1 MEEEHQGSR
10 TPASVGF
17 TPHAL
22 RHPGERPSPAH
33 RGVGAARDP
42 DEPTRVAVLANL
54 PTARV
59 VEAGVLG
66 TPPPSAR
73 PGDSDPG
80 LVGVPASEPSTPAP
94 APATSGRA
102 LSADEIARRDAIRA
116 LAKAAAKHGIPLRQ
130 AETARSRRP
139 RPNPSACVR
148 FRRPRGTP
156 RRTCRPRSVSPR
168 GPSPIPTRAGARAPP
183 GGGGGGDLPPGPGRL
198 DRARGGR
205 PLPRGKP

>member
-17 TPHAL
+17 TSPTRSAT
-22 RHPGERPSPAH
+22 PGERPSPAY

-116 LAKAAAKHGIPLRQ
+116 LAKAAAKHGIDADVKKQWWLGDAKGFAYVNQSGCYQIDGVDDVADFGEMRSQTHDRHVTCTASGLPLTPLAAASAPQ
-130 AETARSRRP
+130 AK
-139 RPNPSACVR
+139 C
-148 FRRPRGTP
+148 
-156 RRTCRPRSVSPR
+156 
-168 GPSPIPTRAGARAPP
+168 
-183 GGGGGGDLPPGPGRL
+183 
-198 DRARGGR
+198 DRH
-205 PLPRGKP
+205 